1 MLGALAHAPA
11 AVDACLG
18 RSLFSFGLLI
28 ETARRCDIQIWST
41 KDGKW
46 GKVPPKN
53 SMAERAKHIRSSF
66 DAALY
71 GLKNDVLMMSSLTD
85 RIFHTAMEA
94 LFKRDNDLCSHVVAE
109 DENVDILEKQVDQE
123 GVNLLIRFHP
133 VASDMREVISA
144 MKVSGNLERVADQS
158 VTIARRAKHL
168 NTRPAVREVP
178 LLEPS
183 YRLAVAIF
191 RDSMRAYADGD
202 CELAR
207 TLKLKDR
214 ELDTLTRDLSEKL
227 VERATVDSELVPSY
241 LDLIFVARAL
251 ERIGDHATNIA
262 EDSFWRDQAADI
274 RHTYS
279 PKIED

>member
-1 MLGALAHAPA
+1 MP
-11 AVDACLG
+11 
-18 RSLFSFGLLI
+18 
-28 ETARRCDIQIWST
+28 
-41 KDGKW
+41 
-46 GKVPPKN
+46 
-53 SMAERAKHIRSSF
+53 ERAKHISTSF

-85 RIFHTAMEA
+85 RIFQNASEA
-94 LFKRDNDLCSHVVAE
+94 LLRRDSELCDHVVAE
-109 DENVDILEKQVDQE
+109 DEEIDILERQVDQD

-133 VASDMREVISA
+133 VASDMREVVSA
-144 MKVSGNLERVADQS
+144 MKVSSNLERIADQS

-168 NTRPAVREVP
+168 NTRPAVREVS

-214 ELDTLTRDLSEKL
+214 ELDTLTRDFSDKL
-227 VERATVDSELVPSY
+227 VECATLDSELVPS
-241 LDLIFVARAL
+241 
-251 ERIGDHATNIA
+251 
-262 EDSFWRDQAADI
+262 
-274 RHTYS
+274 
-279 PKIED
+279 

>member
-1 MLGALAHAPA
+1 MGNG
-11 AVDACLG
+11 VE
-18 RSLFSFGLLI
+18 FS
-28 ETARRCDIQIWST
+28 ERT
-41 KDGKW
+41 
-46 GKVPPKN
+46 
-53 SMAERAKHIRSSF
+53 SMAERAKHISSSF

-85 RIFHTAMEA
+85 RIFHTAIEA
-94 LFKRDNDLCSHVVAE
+94 LFNCDSELCNHVIAE
-109 DENVDILEKQVDQE
+109 DENIDILEKQVDQE

-158 VTIARRAKHL
+158 VTIARRAKQL

-191 RDSMRAYADGD
+191 RDSMRAYADAD

-214 ELDTLTRDLSEKL
+214 ELDALTRDLSDRL
-227 VERATVDSELVPSY
+227 IERASLDPELLHSY
-241 LDLIFVARAL
+241 LDLVFVARAL

-274 RHTYS
+274 RHTYG
-279 PKIED
+279 PKKED